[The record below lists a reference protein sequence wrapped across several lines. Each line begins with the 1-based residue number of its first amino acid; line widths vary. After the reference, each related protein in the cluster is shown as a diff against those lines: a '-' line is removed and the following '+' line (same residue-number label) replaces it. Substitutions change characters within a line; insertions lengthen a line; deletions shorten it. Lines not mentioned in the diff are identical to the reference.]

1 LLRFLH
7 LSDLHLG
14 WRPRFMAEDEAKR
27 VQAERDRVLEQAV
40 AYALDPEHQIDL
52 IIIAGD
58 LFETHQPEPGL
69 TERVIQALTRCT
81 NTGKQVITVPGNHD
95 EITYRDSVY
104 RREQERWPGILV
116 SNPMPELVAQLEIG
130 GQQVYVYSLA
140 YIGGITQTKPPVKDF
155 PRVEGDGFHL
165 GVFHGSYNWDAGDRS
180 LPLDPDALTKAGYDY
195 VALGHFHVHQTHQIG
210 RGLAVYP
217 GMIAGKGFHD
227 PGLGE
232 LLIGEWQRPHQ
243 VKLHKVPV
251 GAPLFERY
259 VIDVS
264 TFSDWAQLASLLE
277 SRGNQE
283 TMVRVE
289 LQGITGFPIDVDRLL
304 KRTQSYYRYLEIV
317 NHSYYLSD
325 SQLELMSQEKT
336 ITGFFLAEIKE
347 RLSKAGSPEEKDLL
361 NRALTHGM
369 LALKGGNQDA

>member
-14 WRPRFMAEDEAKR
+14 WRPRFMAEDEATR
-27 VQAERDRVLEQAV
+27 IQAERDRVLEQAV
-40 AYALDPEHQIDL
+40 AYALDPEHQIDFV
-52 IIIAGD
+52 IIAGD
-58 LFETHQPEPGL
+58 LFETHRPEPEITEQAIKEL
-69 TERVIQALTRCT
+69 TKCT
-81 NTGKQVITVPGNHD
+81 NAGKQVITVPGNHD

-116 SNPMPELVAQLEIG
+116 TNPMPEPVAQLEIRE
-130 GQQVYVYSLA
+130 QQVYVYSLA
-140 YIGGITQTKPPVKDF
+140 YIGGITQTKSPINDF

-165 GVFHGSYNWDAGDRS
+165 GVFHGSYDWDAGDRS
-180 LPLDPDALTKAGYDY
+180 LPLDPDGLAKAGYDY
-195 VALGHFHVHQTHQIG
+195 VALGHFHVHQTYQIG

-227 PGLGE
+227 PGVGE
-232 LLIGEWQRPHQ
+232 LLIGEWQAPKQIR
-243 VKLHKVPV
+243 LHKVPIRV
-251 GAPLFERY
+251 PVFEQR

-264 TFSDWAQLASLLE
+264 DFSDLTQLASLLE

-289 LQGITGFPIDVDRLL
+289 LQGITGFPIDVDWLL
-304 KRTQSYYRYLEIV
+304 KRTQSYYRYLEIL

-347 RLSKAGSPEEKDLL
+347 RLSKAESPEEKDLL

-369 LALKGGNQDA
+369 LALKGGNHDA